1 MKVSHPSPPNM
12 RPPPPQP
19 VPGMGSGGRF
29 DRTASLQRKTA
40 IAQRVVNKA
49 AGIGPQR
56 APAQR
61 QGLANTPSIRP
72 AFNKAR
78 KP

>member
-1 MKVSHPSPPNM
+1 MG
-12 RPPPPQP
+12 
-19 VPGMGSGGRF
+19 PGAPF
-29 DRTASLQRKTA
+29 DRAASLQRKAA

-56 APAQR
+56 APAQK
-61 QGLANTPSIRP
+61 QGLANTPSMRP